1 MKETKSN
8 NNSPRRTILWGIAGA
23 YVLYLGIDLLK
34 SYFSGDAATQK
45 DVLLCT
51 IGGGAFA
58 VIGVVLLALA
68 LRQGLRAIKE
78 QAAEFDRVEAE
89 EAEER
94 ARLEDGGDEED
105 PQA

>member
-1 MKETKSN
+1 MKENQSN

-23 YVLYLGIDLLK
+23 YILYLGIDLLQ
-34 SYFSGDAATQK
+34 SYFRGEATAQK

-51 IGGGAFA
+51 VGGGAFA

-68 LRQGLRAIKE
+68 LRQGLRSIRE
-78 QAAEFDRVEAE
+78 QAADFDRV

-94 ARLEDGGDEED
+94 ARLEERDDGED